1 MEKAK
6 GKAFFYE
13 GSWYHRTKILKDDFS
28 IAYSKK
34 GGFATEKEA
43 IESYE
48 KMLREFEDK
57 RLALSVKRSNN
68 ITLRDYLNYWFYQVK
83 VPEILSSTR
92 NVWEIVLTD
101 TLMPHITDIK
111 LSSCT
116 TDYFDDLLEKAA
128 MYSRSAGNK
137 AREFLYNAMRSA
149 VNDGYLKN
157 NPIEGTKP
165 YPRGK
170 PKITILT
177 KDELKKLMSQ
187 MLETNWMLETM
198 LALFCGLRKGEI
210 YGLKFSDFD
219 LTEQS
224 VTISRQVTQD
234 YIFDDN
240 GKRIALEAVEK
251 PPKTENSYRTLRVP
265 LVILGELKQ
274 RSEKVEQDKLKMGDK
289 YHDHDYICC
298 QKNGESCSISSF
310 NQALTKACSRAGV
323 RQISVHSLRHIYAT
337 ILLEAGVSLAKVSA
351 LLGHSSVHTTF
362 EYYCEVIDERETI
375 KTYLNNTFT
384 VENEVDDE

>member
-1 MEKAK
+1 
-6 GKAFFYE
+6 
-13 GSWYHRTKILKDDFS
+13 
-28 IAYSKK
+28 
-34 GGFATEKEA
+34 
-43 IESYE
+43 
-48 KMLREFEDK
+48 
-57 RLALSVKRSNN
+57 
-68 ITLRDYLNYWFYQVK
+68 
-83 VPEILSSTR
+83 
-92 NVWEIVLTD
+92 
-101 TLMPHITDIK
+101 
-111 LSSCT
+111 
-116 TDYFDDLLEKAA
+116 
-128 MYSRSAGNK
+128 
-137 AREFLYNAMRSA
+137 MRSA

-157 NPIEGTKP
+157 NLIEGTKP

-265 LVILGELKQ
+265 LVILGELKL
-274 RSEKVEQDKLKMGDK
+274 RREKVEQDKLKMGDK
-289 YHDHDYICC
+289 YHEHDYICC

>member
-1 MEKAK
+1 MEKGK
-6 GKAFFYE
+6 NKAFFYE

-43 IESYE
+43 IESYD

-57 RLALSVKRSNN
+57 RLALSVTRSNT

-83 VPEILSSTR
+83 VPEISSSTR

-101 TLMPHITDIK
+101 TLLPHIADIK

-116 TDYFDDLLEKAA
+116 TDYYDDLLEKAA

-137 AREFLYNAMRSA
+137 AREFLYNAIRSA

-157 NPIEGTKP
+157 NPVEGTKP

-177 KDELKKLMSQ
+177 KDELKKLMSE

-219 LTEQS
+219 QVDQC

-234 YIFDDN
+234 YIFDEH

-265 LVILGELKQ
+265 LVILGELK
-274 RSEKVEQDKLKMGDK
+274 RRRTNVEQNKQKMGDK
-289 YHDHDYICC
+289 YQDHDYICC

-323 RQISVHSLRHIYAT
+323 RQISVHSLRHMYAT

-362 EYYCEVIDERETI
+362 EYYCEVIDERDTI

-384 VENEVDDE
+384 VEDEADDE

>member
-1 MEKAK
+1 M
-6 GKAFFYE
+6 
-13 GSWYHRTKILKDDFS
+13 
-28 IAYSKK
+28 
-34 GGFATEKEA
+34 
-43 IESYE
+43 
-48 KMLREFEDK
+48 
-57 RLALSVKRSNN
+57 
-68 ITLRDYLNYWFYQVK
+68 RDVYWTVL
-83 VPEILSSTR
+83 ISTV
-92 NVWEIVLTD
+92 N
-101 TLMPHITDIK
+101 TDIK

-157 NPIEGTKP
+157 NLIEGTKP

-265 LVILGELKQ
+265 LVILGELKL
-274 RSEKVEQDKLKMGDK
+274 RREKVEQDKLKMGDK
-289 YHDHDYICC
+289 YHEHDYICC